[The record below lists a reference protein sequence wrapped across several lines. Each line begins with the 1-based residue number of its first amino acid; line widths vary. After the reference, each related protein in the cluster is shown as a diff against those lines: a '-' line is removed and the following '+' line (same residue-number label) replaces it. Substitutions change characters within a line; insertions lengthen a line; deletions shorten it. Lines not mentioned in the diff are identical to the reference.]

1 MNTAPNTAAEL
12 HARIMQ
18 LEFPYRVG
26 PVGSVDWMAFCRAD
40 AAGFCEYITLRR
52 QVARM
57 KAEGR
62 A

>member
-26 PVGSVDWMAFCRAD
+26 PVGSVDWVAFCGRD
-40 AAGFCEYITLRR
+40 PRGFCEYIALRR
-52 QVARM
+52 RARRM
-57 KAEGR
+57 EA
-62 A
+62 AA